1 MTSLQ
6 RVDLRRAKC
15 NDGSFGAFW
24 FASGRGDRTVWH
36 IHLQGGGY
44 CHDEESCFSSRHSQ
58 KLMSSNHWPMRIQK
72 GGLFSAGTPGLDEAA
87 HAFIGYCSSD
97 SWLGNSSQLWRGRA
111 FYFQGS
117 EILVETVETLLNFGM
132 KHAKLVLFS
141 GCSAGGRGLLY
152 NLDGL
157 CHLVR
162 QSVSRS
168 ARCLGLADSAWWL
181 DSVTTAKGLVWQS
194 WLRHVAAKGGDAWGS
209 SYLSQPLW
217 RCRQAQ
223 QVRRAAGP
231 TDHAKR
237 AGLAQLSPNISRFD
251 SCLFGPFLAE
261 HLQTPVLAAVSLN
274 DWFQFDHLAKSYHS
288 IFLTSGPDGG
298 PASRQDLEVIAALRS
313 GFRET
318 LAQWVDAAEDASR
331 TVFASGCFGHCITE
345 DAQYFNIRLRE
356 GPGQGMSLNDTTAAF
371 LSGAMNSKAF
381 IEQCHCSTLSCS
393 DGCAP
398 RKLWK
403 VMLKGLAEYV
413 LLPLLLLCVLRRLCC
428 SRRSV
433 EPLLGAPGS
442 VS

>member
-1 MTSLQ
+1 
-6 RVDLRRAKC
+6 
-15 NDGSFGAFW
+15 
-24 FASGRGDRTVWH
+24 
-36 IHLQGGGY
+36 
-44 CHDEESCFSSRHSQ
+44 
-58 KLMSSNHWPMRIQK
+58 MRIQK

-117 EILVETVETLLNFGM
+117 EILVETVRWP
-132 KHAKLVLFS
+132 AKRGQELSILAGQNPLPFDRASQYTVRMLYCWVL
-141 GCSAGGRGLLY
+141 
-152 NLDGL
+152 NLDL
-157 CHLVR
+157 LTR
-162 QSVSRS
+162 
-168 ARCLGLADSAWWL
+168 
-181 DSVTTAKGLVWQS
+181 
-194 WLRHVAAKGGDAWGS
+194 
-209 SYLSQPLW
+209 
-217 RCRQAQ
+217 
-223 QVRRAAGP
+223 
-231 TDHAKR
+231 
-237 AGLAQLSPNISRFD
+237 
-251 SCLFGPFLAE
+251 
-261 HLQTPVLAAVSLN
+261 LN

-318 LAQWVDAAEDASR
+318 LAQWVDAAEENRARRDAPVESALHGTASAGESKTAVECGIL